1 MDSLFDDDQDAVGS
15 EIEAYCPGSRC
26 KADMTHIIVSMY
38 EDEVR
43 RVQCSTC
50 GDIHAYRRPRG
61 DPAEAAEASSSR
73 PRMTKK
79 PTWDVA
85 MAQVTEQELS
95 ACRPYSVRDTYE
107 PLDVVSHPKFGVGF
121 VTELLPDNKCEITF
135 KDERRVLIHN
145 RSDLATQMPDISAEP
160 VPREVKKKRRRKKPQ
175 SELASRLL
183 RERAKKGAKSKGFQE
198 QAQAKREAAERAAE
212 ARRLIADGE
221 VEPGMSPMQV
231 VRELAEEKERARLAK
246 EQAKEDA
253 RLKKEAEKEKARLK
267 KEAEKEKARLKKERE
282 REKVR
287 KQKERERE
295 RKVREREKAQLKKQR
310 EREKAQLKRERER
323 EKKELAREK
332 IRLKKER
339 ERLRRTGGKKS
350 IPSIRRTGG
359 KKSIPSSGKKTKKS
373 TSAKKK
379 SAAKKRSPAKKT
391 RKKSRK

>member
-26 KADMTHIIVSMY
+26 KADMTHTIVSMY

-50 GDIHAYRRPRG
+50 GDVHAYRRPRG
-61 DPAEAAEASSSR
+61 DPAEAAEATPSR
-73 PRMTKK
+73 TRMTKK

-85 MAQVTEQELS
+85 MAQVTEQELA

-145 RSDLATQMPDISAEP
+145 RSDLAEQMPDISTEP

-175 SELASRLL
+175 SELATRLL

-212 ARRLIADGE
+212 ARRRIADGE
-221 VEPGMSPMQV
+221 VEPGTTPMQL
-231 VRELAEEKERARLAK
+231 VRELAEEKERER
-246 EQAKEDA
+246 QAKEDA
-253 RLKKEAEKEKARLK
+253 KEKARLQ

-282 REKVR
+282 REKARAKKEREREKIR

-295 RKVREREKAQLKKQR
+295 RKQREREKAQLKKQR
-310 EREKAQLKRERER
+310 EREKKARERER
-323 EKKELAREK
+323 ARE
-332 IRLKKER
+332 KKER

-350 IPSIRRTGG
+350 VASTRRTGG
-359 KKSIPSSGKKTKKS
+359 KKSVPSARKKT
-373 TSAKKK
+373 T
-379 SAAKKRSPAKKT
+379 KKRATASKKRKPASK
-391 RKKSRK
+391 RKAKR